1 MRTLGLV
8 LAGGRSNRFGSD
20 KAEAMLA
27 GRRLLDHAIAALSP
41 HCDEVA
47 VAGRASPPHLSLADR
62 PRSGLGPLGGLAA
75 ALHHAVAHG
84 FGQVLSIPVDCA
96 VLPPDIRTML
106 EPAPSYLASQPVIGL
121 WPATAASRID
131 ELLAGGGSRAMRA
144 FTDMI
149 GAREVTSDFA
159 FPNINT
165 RDDLAALSGVP
176 E

>member
-1 MRTLGLV
+1 MRTLGIV
-8 LAGGRSNRFGSD
+8 LAGGRSSRFGSD

-47 VAGRASPPHLSLADR
+47 VAGRASAPLLSLADR

-75 ALHHAVAHG
+75 ALHHAATRG
-84 FGQVLSIPVDCA
+84 FEQVLSIPVDCA
-96 VLPPDIRTML
+96 ALPPDIRAML

-121 WPATAASRID
+121 WPATASSRID
-131 ELLAGGGSRAMRA
+131 DLLAGSGSRAMRA
-144 FTDMI
+144 FAEAI
-149 GAREVTSDFA
+149 GAREVASGFA

-165 RDDLAALSGVP
+165 RDDLAALSGTP